1 MRAEIKALVKG
12 GSVTPAALGQSLGM
26 AGLNIGKVV
35 ADINNAT
42 KSSAGLKVPIT
53 ISYDLKTKA
62 YEIIVD
68 LPPTSQLLLKAAG
81 VEKAFKPEDEAPPAD
96 LSLDKVIEVV
106 KTKEASLGSDKKKA
120 LIQVLGTCVSM
131 GFTVEGKSAK
141 EFLQEVRE
149 GKHDAKLK

>member
-1 MRAEIKALVKG
+1 
-12 GSVTPAALGQSLGM
+12 M

-53 ISYDLKTKA
+53 ISYDLKTKK

-96 LSLDKVIEVV
+96 LSIDKVLDVV
-106 KTKEASLGSDKKKA
+106 KTKGASLGSDKKKA

-149 GKHDAKLK
+149 GKHDSKLA